1 MRLKRFKTGLFVIA
15 LSLLGAAGVFFTFD
29 TEGGACAAQ
38 TPGVSTAATETTANP
53 AGQLPTVAGFEPQ
66 ADWQPVTG

>member
-1 MRLKRFKTGLFVIA
+1 MRKLIIV
-15 LSLLGAAGVFFTFD
+15 SLLLLCLLL
-29 TEGGACAAQ
+29 GACAAQ

>member
-1 MRLKRFKTGLFVIA
+1 MRKLITV
-15 LSLLGAAGVFFTFD
+15 SLLLL
-29 TEGGACAAQ
+29 CLL
-38 TPGVSTAATETTANP
+38 PGVSTAATETTANP